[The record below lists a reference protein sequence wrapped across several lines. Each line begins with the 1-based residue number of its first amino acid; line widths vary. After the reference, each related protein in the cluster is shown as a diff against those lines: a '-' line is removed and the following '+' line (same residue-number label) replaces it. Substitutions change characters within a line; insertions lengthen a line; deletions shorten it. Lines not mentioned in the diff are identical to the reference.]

1 MNLAGFQRWME
12 PSARP
17 PAMTPRGN
25 SSKLPTPKVPHDK
38 RLKRSTV
45 THELSTGRSNSVL
58 AKSSFSNSK
67 FADELKL
74 RSMAPAIVPTAII
87 CAIGANAT
95 VADLCIDFNAI
106 LFCSSSSSS
115 LYLSISRCPSLFL
128 CLSFTSSFSDLWSR
142 PNRTHVP
149 HAILRLPSSPR
160 QVLQS
165 HSNTGKLQQPKTQ
178 NQRQEKQELGS
189 THSRQQQ
196 NVRNG
201 DDHPQE
207 HKTRSQGEML
217 RTPGCCFLRSPAQHR
232 KEGGP
237 CPGPCRRSFRG
248 ASLTPTAGRVQDLVD
263 ARGGGGLRWP
273 LGRAVSRT

>member
-1 MNLAGFQRWME
+1 MKTEEERFRVRGLGRRKKNKVNLMSLAGFQRWME

-106 LFCSSSSSS
+106 LFSSSSSS
-115 LYLSISRCPSLFL
+115 LYLSFS
-128 CLSFTSSFSDLWSR
+128 LSFSVSLLHLLSRICAHTRIGPTSHMQSSDCLPLHGKGCNLIPILENYSNPILKTKDETSR
-142 PNRTHVP
+142 
-149 HAILRLPSSPR
+149 S
-160 QVLQS
+160 
-165 HSNTGKLQQPKTQ
+165 
-178 NQRQEKQELGS
+178 
-189 THSRQQQ
+189 
-196 NVRNG
+196 
-201 DDHPQE
+201 
-207 HKTRSQGEML
+207 
-217 RTPGCCFLRSPAQHR
+217 
-232 KEGGP
+232 
-237 CPGPCRRSFRG
+237 
-248 ASLTPTAGRVQDLVD
+248 
-263 ARGGGGLRWP
+263 
-273 LGRAVSRT
+273 